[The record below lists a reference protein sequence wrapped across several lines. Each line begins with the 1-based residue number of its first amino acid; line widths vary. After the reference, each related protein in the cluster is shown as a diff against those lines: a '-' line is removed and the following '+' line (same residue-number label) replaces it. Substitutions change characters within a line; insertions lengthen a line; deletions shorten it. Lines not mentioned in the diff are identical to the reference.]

1 MINFYNSPGFN
12 FNDFDLLVKDD
23 VIYAA
28 YVKKIPFP
36 LADKDAKQPNRFGM
50 AKSVDGINWQEVDDI
65 LLPVP
70 NTWEESLW
78 AGCFTKQDGKYV
90 IYYTGVKILERQPS
104 CKIGKAYS
112 TDLIHFEKDK
122 NNPLLTFDSNNP
134 YYSDEPNLSFRDPFY
149 FEYGGKKYLLFCGKD
164 RLQSEGKRG
173 CVGILEETESNK
185 FKWLP
190 PLFSPGI
197 YKDGLE
203 CPAIYNLKNKW
214 YLLYGIDHE
223 SGEKAFRYAVA
234 DSPFGPYK
242 TFTDNQ
248 LLSSNN
254 YVCRIIKFK
263 RRYFLYNWYRD
274 LDNGLVRERLA
285 PPKEVHILDDDRL
298 SVSDLNI
305 T

>member
-1 MINFYNSPGFN
+1 MSNFYQSPGFN
-12 FNDFDLLVKDD
+12 FNDFDLLVEKDT
-23 VIYAA
+23 IYAT

-36 LADKDAKQPNRFGM
+36 LEDKDAKQPNRFGM
-50 AKSVDGINWQEVDDI
+50 AKSIDGINWEEVGDI
-65 LLPVP
+65 ILPIP
-70 NTWEESLW
+70 HTWEESLW

-112 TDLIHFEKDK
+112 TDLIHWEKDL
-122 NNPLLTFDSNNP
+122 NNPIFTFDQGNP
-134 YYSDEPNLSFRDPFY
+134 YYSDESKLSFRDPFY
-149 FEYGGKKYLLFCGKD
+149 FKHEGKKYILICAKD
-164 RLQSEGKRG
+164 KKQSEGKRG
-173 CVGILEETESNK
+173 CVGILEETEDNK

-190 PLFSPGI
+190 PIFSPGI

-203 CPAIYNLKNKW
+203 CPAIYNLNGRW

-223 SGEKAFRYAVA
+223 SGEKVFRYAVA
-234 DSPFGPYK
+234 DNPFGPFR

-254 YVCRIIKFK
+254 YVCRIVKFK
-263 RRYFLYNWYRD
+263 RRYFLYNWFRD
-274 LDNGLVRERLA
+274 YENGLVRERLA
-285 PPKEVHILDDDRL
+285 LPKEVTVLDDGRL
-298 SVSDLNI
+298 SISDFI